1 MQVRG
6 QGVVISGGASGL
18 GRATAVRFAQA
29 GAKVA
34 VLDRNETL
42 AQEVAKEIS
51 GVAIACDVA
60 DPKSVEAAF
69 AKAVTELGSVRVAVS
84 CAGVGWAGRIV
95 GKEGP
100 HPFESFVKTVEIN
113 LFGTFNMLR
122 IASAHMSKL
131 EPLETGER
139 GLVVQTA
146 SVAAYD
152 GQIGQAAYAASK
164 GGVVSLTLPA
174 ARELA
179 RFGVRVMTIAPGLFA
194 TPMMAG
200 LPPEAQASLAAS
212 VPFPSRLG
220 DPSEYAALALHIAEN
235 PMLNGETIRLDGAI
249 RLAPK

>member
-1 MQVRG
+1 MQVHG
-6 QGVVISGGASGL
+6 QGVVVSGGASGL
-18 GRATAVRFAQA
+18 GKATAKRFVDA

-34 VLDRNETL
+34 ILDRNEAL
-42 AQEVAKEIS
+42 AIEVGREI
-51 GVAIACDVA
+51 GAIPVACDVG

-69 AKAVTELGSVRVAVS
+69 DKAARALGSVRVSVS

-100 HPFESFVKTVEIN
+100 HPFESFAKTIEIN
-113 LFGTFNMLR
+113 LLGTFNMLR
-122 IASAHMSKL
+122 IAASYMSKL
-131 EPLETGER
+131 EPLATGER
-139 GLVVQTA
+139 GLVLQTA

-164 GGVVSLTLPA
+164 GGVVSMTLPA

-212 VPFPSRLG
+212 GPFPSRLG
-220 DPSEYAALALHIAEN
+220 DPTEYAALALHIAEN
-235 PMLNGETIRLDGAI
+235 VMLNGETIRLDGAI

>member
-1 MQVRG
+1 
-6 QGVVISGGASGL
+6 
-18 GRATAVRFAQA
+18 
-29 GAKVA
+29 
-34 VLDRNETL
+34 
-42 AQEVAKEIS
+42 
-51 GVAIACDVA
+51 
-60 DPKSVEAAF
+60 
-69 AKAVTELGSVRVAVS
+69 VS

-100 HPFESFVKTVEIN
+100 HPFESFAKTVEIN
-113 LFGTFNMLR
+113 LFGTFNLLR
-122 IASAHMSKL
+122 FAAAHMSKL
-131 EPLETGER
+131 EPLDTGER
-139 GLVVQTA
+139 GVIVQTA

-164 GGVVSLTLPA
+164 GAVVSMTLPA

-220 DPSEYAALALHIAEN
+220 DPTEYASLALHIAEN